1 MWENHVGTMNVPNF
15 VSVHRAEV
23 YEFHRLTEN
32 FALVVALE
40 EKLRDHQSINICI
53 KNLLQFL

>member
-23 YEFHRLTEN
+23 YEFHRLTELCPGGG
-32 FALVVALE
+32 ARGEVKGPPKHKYLY
-40 EKLRDHQSINICI
+40 
-53 KNLLQFL
+53 